1 MKEFVS
7 LVVAMEI
14 GKRQIFSYHSN
25 GWEEKKILYQ
35 KHEPYRYKLP
45 LEILSWLDKYW
56 AR

>member
-45 LEILSWLDKYW
+45 LEILSWLDKY
-56 AR
+56 